1 MDGSSTLNA
10 GCRGIDLNTTDQKTR
25 VILLVDDDP
34 SVRAYVC
41 GTLERQEFR
50 VVTAGTGIEALDYL
64 KTEVVD
70 LMILDVQMPEM
81 SGYEVLAR
89 LRNDARSE
97 KLPVIFLTV
106 EDSRGQEAD
115 GLRAGVIDYISKD
128 VLRPDRVDILLYRV
142 RNFFVWQEN
151 ERLRGAIA
159 TMIAANHEINNLLM
173 VIQGSADIM
182 RLSRMCDS
190 ESEGAE
196 LLKRISDSRKDIS
209 SVLERISSIDRW
221 ETTAYI
227 KGIEMLDLESVA

>member
-1 MDGSSTLNA
+1 
-10 GCRGIDLNTTDQKTR
+10 
-25 VILLVDDDP
+25 
-34 SVRAYVC
+34 
-41 GTLERQEFR
+41 
-50 VVTAGTGIEALDYL
+50 
-64 KTEVVD
+64 
-70 LMILDVQMPEM
+70 
-81 SGYEVLAR
+81 
-89 LRNDARSE
+89 
-97 KLPVIFLTV
+97 V

-159 TMIAANHEINNLLM
+159 TMVAANHEINNLLM